1 MSEFVMNRNYVHRS
15 GTGHILRFEK
25 DVPTYVPPECRKE
38 VLMFGA
44 VSLDGNSDI
53 LDPELQ
59 EAPELSQDERSAQL
73 IAAFKVL
80 QARNSRE
87 DFTGQ
92 GVPSVPALKKIV
104 DFSIDRKEVEVL
116 WREYIEEQAA

>member
-1 MSEFVMNRNYVHRS
+1 MSEFVLNRNHTHRS
-15 GTGHILRFEK
+15 GTGHMIRFEK

-44 VSLDGNSDI
+44 VSMDGDNNI

-59 EAPELSQDERSAQL
+59 EVPELSDDERSAQL

-80 QARNSRE
+80 QARNSRD

-92 GVPSVPALKKIV
+92 GVPSVSALKKIV
-104 DFSIDRKEVEVL
+104 DFTLDRKEVEIL
-116 WREYIEEQAA
+116 WREYVEEQNT

>member
-1 MSEFVMNRNYVHRS
+1 M
-15 GTGHILRFEK
+15 IRFEK

-44 VSLDGNSDI
+44 VAMDGNNDI

-59 EAPELSQDERSAQL
+59 EVPELSLDERNEQM

-80 QARNSRE
+80 QARNSRD

-104 DFSIDRKEVEVL
+104 DFTLDRKEVEVL
-116 WREYIEEQAA
+116 WREYIEEQNT